1 MDSPEFRICRA
12 KLPEARLL
20 LLAAIEPADMKTLI
34 RQTDCAL
41 EQIVPV
47 LAPEFAVN
55 RLEPAQQPRN
65 QDGAMAPAVRL
76 ACVFSVF
83 IAPENAGFHSR
94 GALVAEID
102 EPGSFLVLAP
112 DERHAAAAQT
122 GIERL
127 RHTQGQGDGHRRI
140 AGVSSLLHHAQTRF
154 HRFFMS
160 RRYGEHMDSSRVFS
174 IIDA

>member
-1 MDSPEFRICRA
+1 
-12 KLPEARLL
+12 
-20 LLAAIEPADMKTLI
+20 MKTHI
-34 RQTDCAL
+34 RQADCIL
-41 EQIVPV
+41 EQITPGLEPV
-47 LAPEFAVN
+47 FAVN
-55 RLEPAQQPRN
+55 RFEPAQQPWN

-83 IAPENAGFHSR
+83 IALENTGFHSK

-102 EPGSFLVLAP
+102 KSGSFLVLAP

-140 AGVSSLLHHAQTRF
+140 AGVSSLFHHAQARF
-154 HRFFMS
+154 DRFFMS

-174 IIDA
+174 IIDS